1 MCYQLMQELRNM
13 RISIQGQPFNRQK
26 GLGLKQ
32 DRSWASYRISLALAL
47 QPPSEGSG
55 DHLRLVGGGDKL

>member
-1 MCYQLMQELRNM
+1 M